1 MKFEREIEKLFFIIL
16 GTFITSSYSRDF
28 TLLELVRKP
37 LQFPISKNG
46 NYFVAK
52 IPKGLPWQETVVI
65 LGDAFATKT
74 KDIPI
79 RKGIQKADEAN
90 DLFVLDAGEFN
101 QLFYQDGFGDF
112 TQGALSYYPL
122 YRFVTEPFAF
132 KMNENVLA
140 YVSNAIVY
148 VLKREGFKCFVESK
162 NPEKYEV
169 TVTSKG
175 NLIEQILVFGDK
187 KLDKLEL
194 HGKGSISALNFI
206 EKKVSLARAHSPVCF
221 EALFKTGDDN
231 LSNIS
236 LKKTEERIDLSYDS

>member
-1 MKFEREIEKLFFIIL
+1 MKFEQEIEKLVFIIL

-28 TLLELVRKP
+28 TLLELVRNP
-37 LQFPISKNG
+37 TFPISKNG

-65 LGDAFATKT
+65 LGDVFATKT

-112 TQGALSYYPL
+112 TQGSLSYYPL
-122 YRFVTEPFAF
+122 YRFVTEPFKF

-140 YVSNAIVY
+140 YVSNAIAY
-148 VLKREGFKCFVESK
+148 VLKREGFKCFVEPK

-169 TVTSKG
+169 VVKSED
-175 NLIEQILVFGDK
+175 NLIEQILVSGDK
-187 KLDKLEL
+187 KL
-194 HGKGSISALNFI
+194 GSSGI
-206 EKKVSLARAHSPVCF
+206 AR
-221 EALFKTGDDN
+221 
-231 LSNIS
+231 
-236 LKKTEERIDLSYDS
+236 ERIRFFHKFY

>member
-16 GTFITSSYSRDF
+16 GTFITSSHSRDF

-52 IPKGLPWQETVVI
+52 IPKGLPWQETIVI
-65 LGDAFATKT
+65 LGDVFATKT

-101 QLFYQDGFGDF
+101 RLFYQDGFSDF
-112 TQGALSYYPL
+112 SQGALSYYPL

-148 VLKREGFKCFVESK
+148 VLNREGFKCLVDSK
-162 NPEKYEV
+162 NPQMYEV
-169 TVTSKG
+169 VVKSKD
-175 NLIEQILVFGDK
+175 NIIEKILVLGDK

-194 HGKGSISALNFI
+194 YGKGAFSSINFI
-206 EKKVSLARAHSPVCF
+206 EKKVSLARVHSPVCY

-236 LKKTEERIDLSYDS
+236 LKKTEERIDLSYDI

>member
-1 MKFEREIEKLFFIIL
+1 MKFEREIEKLFFIII

-37 LQFPISKNG
+37 LNFPISKNG

-65 LGDAFATKT
+65 LGDVFATKT

-79 RKGIQKADEAN
+79 PKGIQKFDEVN
-90 DLFVLDAGEFN
+90 DLFVLDANEFIR
-101 QLFYQDGFGDF
+101 LLHQDNPAHIS
-112 TQGALSYYPL
+112 QGSLLYYPL

-132 KMNENVLA
+132 EMNENVLA

-169 TVTSKG
+169 VVKSKD
-175 NLIEQILVFGDK
+175 NLIEQILVSGDK

-194 HGKGSISALNFI
+194 HGKGSVSAINFI
-206 EKKVSLARAHSPVCF
+206 EKKVSLARVHSPVCF